1 MQWQHAV
8 LTVDASVVGGETTY
22 RARAWNGSTEIY
34 DRTLDAS
41 AWSVPLADL
50 GADGW
55 ELISSHAVNAL
66 YASHLPGV
74 AGPLAFPASMTFFL
88 KRSATTVAAAR

>member
-8 LTVDASVVGGETTY
+8 LTVEPNMVGGETTY

-55 ELISSHAVNAL
+55 ELVSSHAVNAL
-66 YASHLPGV
+66 YASHLPGM
-74 AGPLAFPASMTFFL
+74 AGPLSFPASMTFFL
-88 KRSATTVAAAR
+88 KRSATTVEAAH